1 MALTPE
7 LVDES
12 VGGASVVQL
21 HGWWMRPWLPA
32 VALVRMV
39 ACAILV
45 GGLALLGTATAAHA
59 QTTVETVDSFAESLI
74 FNPATVVT
82 TNIPTYSTQILGRMS
97 GGSPLFDQ
105 TFGVAF
111 GDPIAQAGVA
121 GARAAVTV
129 AGGPGVLIGNPVL
142 TASSSTTVSSTS
154 VTTYSLVE
162 TRTLTPTVVVTFGPE
177 TIAIGQLSTCNVSG
191 LPGPTRPTCQNLP
204 GTPRVLPVNTLNFN
218 ITNNTAFVIDETT
231 ATTNNISVFEQWTVF
246 GTVQPFGMVHTAVQ
260 SGGLDANARFLRR
273 MGDDASAG
281 GATGASPG
289 PAHDGFFGAA
299 AGIHTWFEGY
309 GIWSKAR
316 GSGGAPGEDRT
327 QQGFAAG
334 LAGLLSPNLTLG
346 VGLDHG
352 NTSVWLDNGYER
364 GNLGLTQ
371 FGVYAGYKDG
381 PLFANLAAT
390 LGGGSAATQNDLLG
404 KTTANYGVLTAG
416 LLGEI
421 GYIVQV
427 DDWSVIPSLGFDYTV
442 IRNDGFVETGTLPL
456 TAAAHTTDRT
466 RLWASLE
473 VGRKVGGF
481 DWMVYGRLVGIISGD
496 QRVLPVTYGNVPMTV
511 TGNPEPRIGVEA
523 GTRLSYIFAPGAELF
538 ARYDARFRDGFTA
551 HAATAGF
558 KVKF

>member
-1 MALTPE
+1 M
-7 LVDES
+7 
-12 VGGASVVQL
+12 VQL

-32 VALVRMV
+32 VALVRTV
-39 ACAILV
+39 SCAILV
-45 GGLALLGTATAAHA
+45 GGLALLLAATDAHA
-59 QTTVETVDSFAESLI
+59 QPSDTTSFSNSFTQSLV
-74 FNPATVVT
+74 FNPATTTINST
-82 TNIPTYSTQILGRMS
+82 TNYSTQIIGRLLG
-97 GGSPLFDQ
+97 GAPLYDQ
-105 TFGVAF
+105 TFGVIF
-111 GDPIAQAGVA
+111 TDPAAQAGAVA
-121 GARAAVTV
+121 ARAAVST

-142 TASSSTTVSSTS
+142 TASSSTTVSSS
-154 VTTYSLVE
+154 VSTYSLAG
-162 TRTLTPTVVVTFGPE
+162 TQTSDNTLITFGP
-177 TIAIGQLSTCNVSG
+177 TTTTIGQLSSCNVAG
-191 LPGPTRPTCQNLP
+191 LPGAVRPTCQGLP
-204 GTPRVLPVNTLNFN
+204 GTTYVLVTGETNFN
-218 ITNNTAFVIDETT
+218 TITNTQFTINQSI

-281 GATGASPG
+281 GAAGASPG
-289 PAHDGFFGAA
+289 PAHDGFFGTA

-390 LGGGSAATQNDLLG
+390 LGAGNAATQNDLLG
-404 KTTANYGVLTAG
+404 KTTASYGVLTAG

-421 GYIVQV
+421 GYIVQL
-427 DDWSVIPSLGFDYTV
+427 DAWSVIPSLGFDYTV

-473 VGRKVGGF
+473 VSRKVGGF
-481 DWMVYGRLVGIISGD
+481 DWMVYGRLVGVISGD

-511 TGNPEPRIGVEA
+511 TGNPEPKIGLEA
-523 GTRLSYIFAPGAELF
+523 GTRISYIFAPGAELF